1 VLKKGKKPG
10 RLSDADVKKFQ
21 TLLLEKRNDV
31 LNSVNCMENESLK
44 KPKSD
49 LSSIPVH
56 MADIGTDDY
65 ELQNTI
71 GLMDSER
78 KILMEMDDALRR
90 IRDGTFGI
98 CEGDGEPIKKERLE
112 AIPWTRYCVDCARLM
127 EKGGIGGEK
136 LFTEPDYHSE
146 GGDERDEDSSDPA
159 Q

>member
-1 VLKKGKKPG
+1 VFKKEKKPAKLTEAEI
-10 RLSDADVKKFQ
+10 RKFQ
-21 TLLLEKRNDV
+21 QLLLEKRNDV

-78 KILMEMDDALRR
+78 KILMEIDDALRR
-90 IRDGTFGI
+90 IRDGAFGI
-98 CEGDGEPIKKERLE
+98 CEGSGEPIKKERLE

-127 EKGGIGGEK
+127 EKSGGKEK
-136 LFTEPDYHSE
+136 LFTEPDYQGE
-146 GGDERDEDSSDPA
+146 GGDERDEDISDPA